1 MNQDFM
7 NVNSWKEED
16 KNEDVEIDLVE
27 IWQVIKKQFGLLVII
42 VILCAVLAG
51 VISKFFIA
59 PKYTSSST
67 IFLTPSISE
76 SGVVDFTSQNS
87 NEKLVNNV
95 MALLVQDNIL
105 SEVAKQTGMES
116 VEDLRN
122 QIKVSNDTNTTLVKV
137 EATTLDP
144 KLSKNIVNSMVN
156 IFIDTMQENLNLKN
170 IEIVDKAKL
179 SYEPSGPNI
188 KKNILIGAA
197 AGFVIDALIVVLK
210 VLTNT
215 KLKSK
220 EEAEKYLKLPVFCE
234 LPVIKD

>member
-7 NVNSWKEED
+7 NVNSWQEED

-27 IWQVIKKQFGLLVII
+27 IWQVIKKQFGLLVVI
-42 VILCAVLAG
+42 VILCAILAG

-76 SGVVDFTSQNS
+76 SGVVDYTSQTS

-116 VEDLRN
+116 VEDLRD
-122 QIKVSNDTNTTLVKV
+122 QIEVSNDTNTTLVKV

-144 KLSKNIVNSMVN
+144 KLSKNIVNSTVN
-156 IFIDTMQENLNLKN
+156 VFIDTMQENLNLKN

-179 SYEPSGPNI
+179 SYEPSGPNV

-215 KLKSK
+215 RLKSK
-220 EEAEKYLKLPVFCE
+220 EEAEKYLNLPVFCE

>member
-7 NVNSWKEED
+7 NVNSWQEED

-27 IWQVIKKQFGLLVII
+27 IWQVIKKQFGLLVVI
-42 VILCAVLAG
+42 VILCAILAG

-76 SGVVDFTSQNS
+76 SGVVDYTSQTS

-116 VEDLRN
+116 VEELRD
-122 QIKVSNDTNTTLVKV
+122 QIEVSNDTNTTLVKV

-156 IFIDTMQENLNLKN
+156 VFIDTMQENLNLKN

-179 SYEPSGPNI
+179 SYEPSGPNV
-188 KKNILIGAA
+188 KKNILMGAA

-215 KLKSK
+215 RLKSK
-220 EEAEKYLKLPVFCE
+220 EEAEKYLNLPVFCE

>member
-7 NVNSWKEED
+7 NVNSWQEED

-27 IWQVIKKQFGLLVII
+27 IWQVIKKQFGLLVVI
-42 VILCAVLAG
+42 VILCAILAG

-76 SGVVDFTSQNS
+76 SGVVDYTSQNS

-144 KLSKNIVNSMVN
+144 KLSKNIVNSTVN
-156 IFIDTMQENLNLKN
+156 VFIDTMQENLNLKN

-179 SYEPSGPNI
+179 SYEPSGPNV
-188 KKNILIGAA
+188 KKNILMGAA

>member
-7 NVNSWKEED
+7 NVNSWQEED

-27 IWQVIKKQFGLLVII
+27 IWQVIKKQFGLLVVI
-42 VILCAVLAG
+42 VILCAILAG

-116 VEDLRN
+116 IEELRN
-122 QIKVSNDTNTTLVKV
+122 QIEVSNDTNTTLVKV

-144 KLSKNIVNSMVN
+144 KLSKNIVNSMVSV
-156 IFIDTMQENLNLKN
+156 FIDTMKENLNLKN

-179 SYEPSGPNI
+179 SYEPSGPNV
-188 KKNILIGAA
+188 KKNILIGAV
-197 AGFVIDALIVVLK
+197 AGFLIDALIVVLK

-215 KLKSK
+215 RLKSK
-220 EEAEKYLKLPVFCE
+220 EEAEKYLNLPVFCE

>member
-1 MNQDFM
+1 M
-7 NVNSWKEED
+7 
-16 KNEDVEIDLVE
+16 
-27 IWQVIKKQFGLLVII
+27 
-42 VILCAVLAG
+42 
-51 VISKFFIA
+51 
-59 PKYTSSST
+59 
-67 IFLTPSISE
+67 
-76 SGVVDFTSQNS
+76 
-87 NEKLVNNV
+87 
-95 MALLVQDNIL
+95 
-105 SEVAKQTGMES
+105 AKQTGMES

-144 KLSKNIVNSMVN
+144 KLSKNIVNSTVN
-156 IFIDTMQENLNLKN
+156 VFIDTMQENLNLKN

-179 SYEPSGPNI
+179 SYEPSGPNV
-188 KKNILIGAA
+188 KKNILMGAA

>member
-76 SGVVDFTSQNS
+76 SGVVDYTSQNS

-144 KLSKNIVNSMVN
+144 KLSKNIVNSTVN
-156 IFIDTMQENLNLKN
+156 VFIDTMQENLNLKN

-179 SYEPSGPNI
+179 SYEPSGPNV
-188 KKNILIGAA
+188 KKNILMGAA
-197 AGFVIDALIVVLK
+197 AGFVMDALIVALK

>member
-7 NVNSWKEED
+7 NVNSWQEED

-76 SGVVDFTSQNS
+76 TGVVDYTSQNS

-144 KLSKNIVNSMVN
+144 KLSKNIVNSTVN
-156 IFIDTMQENLNLKN
+156 VFIDTMQENLNLKN

-179 SYEPSGPNI
+179 SYEPSGPNV
-188 KKNILIGAA
+188 KKNILMGAA

-220 EEAEKYLKLPVFCE
+220 EEAEKYLKLPVVCE

>member
-7 NVNSWKEED
+7 NVNSWQEED

-27 IWQVIKKQFGLLVII
+27 IWQVIKKQFGLLVVI
-42 VILCAVLAG
+42 VILCAILAG

-76 SGVVDFTSQNS
+76 SGVVDYTSQTS

-116 VEDLRN
+116 VEDLRD
-122 QIKVSNDTNTTLVKV
+122 QIEVSNDTNTTLVKV

-156 IFIDTMQENLNLKN
+156 VFIDTMQENLNLKN

-179 SYEPSGPNI
+179 SYEPSGPNV

-215 KLKSK
+215 RLKSK
-220 EEAEKYLKLPVFCE
+220 EEAEKYLNLPVFCE

>member
-76 SGVVDFTSQNS
+76 TGVVDYTSQNS

-116 VEDLRN
+116 IEELRD
-122 QIKVSNDTNTTLVKV
+122 QIEVSNDTNTTLVKV

-144 KLSKNIVNSMVN
+144 KLSKNIVNSTVN
-156 IFIDTMQENLNLKN
+156 VFIDTMQENLNLKN

-179 SYEPSGPNI
+179 SYEPSGPNV
-188 KKNILIGAA
+188 KKNILMGAA
-197 AGFVIDALIVVLK
+197 AGFVMDALIVALK

>member
-76 SGVVDFTSQNS
+76 TGVVDYTSQNS

-144 KLSKNIVNSMVN
+144 KLSKNIVNSTVN
-156 IFIDTMQENLNLKN
+156 VFIDTMQENLNLKN

-179 SYEPSGPNI
+179 SYEPSGPNV
-188 KKNILIGAA
+188 KKNILMGAA

-210 VLTNT
+210 ALTNT

>member
-1 MNQDFM
+1 
-7 NVNSWKEED
+7 
-16 KNEDVEIDLVE
+16 
-27 IWQVIKKQFGLLVII
+27 
-42 VILCAVLAG
+42 
-51 VISKFFIA
+51 
-59 PKYTSSST
+59 
-67 IFLTPSISE
+67 
-76 SGVVDFTSQNS
+76 
-87 NEKLVNNV
+87 

-116 VEDLRN
+116 IEELRN
-122 QIKVSNDTNTTLVKV
+122 QIEVSNDTNTTLVKV

-156 IFIDTMQENLNLKN
+156 VFIDTMQENLNLKN

-215 KLKSK
+215 RLKSK
-220 EEAEKYLKLPVFCE
+220 EEAEKYLNLPVFCE

>member
-1 MNQDFM
+1 MD
-7 NVNSWKEED
+7 
-16 KNEDVEIDLVE
+16 
-27 IWQVIKKQFGLLVII
+27 
-42 VILCAVLAG
+42 
-51 VISKFFIA
+51 
-59 PKYTSSST
+59 Y
-67 IFLTPSISE
+67 
-76 SGVVDFTSQNS
+76 TSQNS

-144 KLSKNIVNSMVN
+144 KLSKNIVNSTVN
-156 IFIDTMQENLNLKN
+156 VFIDTMQENLNLKN

-179 SYEPSGPNI
+179 SYEPSGPNV
-188 KKNILIGAA
+188 KKNILMGAA
-197 AGFVIDALIVVLK
+197 AGFVMDALIVVLK

>member
-76 SGVVDFTSQNS
+76 TGVVDYTSQNS

-116 VEDLRN
+116 VEELRD

-144 KLSKNIVNSMVN
+144 KLSKNIVNSTVN
-156 IFIDTMQENLNLKN
+156 VFIDTMQENLNLKN

-179 SYEPSGPNI
+179 SYEPSGPNV
-188 KKNILIGAA
+188 KKNILMGAA

>member
-1 MNQDFM
+1 MNQDFI
-7 NVNSWKEED
+7 NGNSWQEED

-27 IWQVIKKQFGLLVII
+27 IWQVIKKQFGLLVVI
-42 VILCAVLAG
+42 VILCAILAG

-76 SGVVDFTSQNS
+76 SGVVDYTSQNS

-156 IFIDTMQENLNLKN
+156 VFIDTMQENLNLKN

-215 KLKSK
+215 RLKSK
-220 EEAEKYLKLPVFCE
+220 EEAEKYLNLPVFCE

>member
-7 NVNSWKEED
+7 NVNSWQEED

-27 IWQVIKKQFGLLVII
+27 IWQVIKKQFGLLVVI
-42 VILCAVLAG
+42 VILCAILAG

-156 IFIDTMQENLNLKN
+156 VFIDTMQENLNLKN

-179 SYEPSGPNI
+179 SYEPSGPNV
-188 KKNILIGAA
+188 KKNILIGAV
-197 AGFVIDALIVVLK
+197 AGFLIDALIVVLK

-215 KLKSK
+215 RLKSK
-220 EEAEKYLKLPVFCE
+220 EEAEKYLNLPVFCE

>member
-7 NVNSWKEED
+7 NVNSWQEED

-27 IWQVIKKQFGLLVII
+27 IWQVIKKQFGLLVVI
-42 VILCAVLAG
+42 VILCAILAG

-76 SGVVDFTSQNS
+76 TGVVDYTSQNS

-116 VEDLRN
+116 IEELRD
-122 QIKVSNDTNTTLVKV
+122 QIEVSNDTNTTLVKV

-144 KLSKNIVNSMVN
+144 KLSKNIVNSTVN
-156 IFIDTMQENLNLKN
+156 VFIDTMQENLNLKN

-179 SYEPSGPNI
+179 SYEPSGPNV

-215 KLKSK
+215 RLKSK

>member
-1 MNQDFM
+1 
-7 NVNSWKEED
+7 
-16 KNEDVEIDLVE
+16 
-27 IWQVIKKQFGLLVII
+27 
-42 VILCAVLAG
+42 
-51 VISKFFIA
+51 
-59 PKYTSSST
+59 
-67 IFLTPSISE
+67 
-76 SGVVDFTSQNS
+76 
-87 NEKLVNNV
+87 
-95 MALLVQDNIL
+95 
-105 SEVAKQTGMES
+105 MES

-144 KLSKNIVNSMVN
+144 KLSKNIVNSTVN
-156 IFIDTMQENLNLKN
+156 VFIDTMQENLNLKN

-179 SYEPSGPNI
+179 SYEPSGPNV

-215 KLKSK
+215 RLKSK
-220 EEAEKYLKLPVFCE
+220 EEAEKYLNLPVFCE

>member
-7 NVNSWKEED
+7 NVNSWQEED

-27 IWQVIKKQFGLLVII
+27 IWQVIKKQFGLLVVI
-42 VILCAVLAG
+42 VILCAILAG

-116 VEDLRN
+116 IEELRD
-122 QIKVSNDTNTTLVKV
+122 QIEVSNDTNTTLVKV

-144 KLSKNIVNSMVN
+144 KLSKNIVNSTVN
-156 IFIDTMQENLNLKN
+156 VFIDTMQENLNLKN

-179 SYEPSGPNI
+179 SYEPSGPNV
-188 KKNILIGAA
+188 KKNILMGAA

-215 KLKSK
+215 RLKSK
-220 EEAEKYLKLPVFCE
+220 EEAEKYLNLPVFCE

>member
-7 NVNSWKEED
+7 NVNSWQEED

-27 IWQVIKKQFGLLVII
+27 IWQVIKKQFGLLVVI
-42 VILCAVLAG
+42 VILCAILAG

-116 VEDLRN
+116 IEELRN
-122 QIKVSNDTNTTLVKV
+122 QIEVSNDTNTTLVKV

-144 KLSKNIVNSMVN
+144 KLSKNIVNSMVSV
-156 IFIDTMQENLNLKN
+156 FIDTMQENLNLKN

-179 SYEPSGPNI
+179 SYEPSGPNV
-188 KKNILIGAA
+188 KKNILIGAV
-197 AGFVIDALIVVLK
+197 AGFLIDALIVVLK

-215 KLKSK
+215 RLKSK
-220 EEAEKYLKLPVFCE
+220 EEAEKYLNLPVFCE

>member
-7 NVNSWKEED
+7 NVNSWQEED

-27 IWQVIKKQFGLLVII
+27 IWQVIKKQFGLLVVI
-42 VILCAVLAG
+42 VILCAILAG

-76 SGVVDFTSQNS
+76 TGVVDYTSQNS

-144 KLSKNIVNSMVN
+144 KLSKNIVNSTVN
-156 IFIDTMQENLNLKN
+156 VFIDTMQENLNLKN

>member
-7 NVNSWKEED
+7 NVNSWQEED

-27 IWQVIKKQFGLLVII
+27 IWQVIKKQFGLLVVI
-42 VILCAVLAG
+42 VILCAILAG

-116 VEDLRN
+116 IEELRD
-122 QIKVSNDTNTTLVKV
+122 QIEVSNDTNTTLVKV

-144 KLSKNIVNSMVN
+144 KLSKNIVNSMVSV
-156 IFIDTMQENLNLKN
+156 FIDTMQENLNLKN

-179 SYEPSGPNI
+179 SYEPSGPDV

-215 KLKSK
+215 RLKSK
-220 EEAEKYLKLPVFCE
+220 EEAEKYLNLPVFCE
-234 LPVIKD
+234 LPVIKE

>member
-76 SGVVDFTSQNS
+76 TGVVDYTSQNS

-144 KLSKNIVNSMVN
+144 KLSKNIVNSTVN
-156 IFIDTMQENLNLKN
+156 VFIDTMQENLNLKN

-179 SYEPSGPNI
+179 SYEPSGPNV
-188 KKNILIGAA
+188 KKNILMGAA

-220 EEAEKYLKLPVFCE
+220 EEAEKYLKLPGFCE

>member
-76 SGVVDFTSQNS
+76 SGVVDYTSQNS

-116 VEDLRN
+116 IEELRD
-122 QIKVSNDTNTTLVKV
+122 QIEVSNDTNTTLVKV

>member
-76 SGVVDFTSQNS
+76 TGVVDYTSQNS

-144 KLSKNIVNSMVN
+144 KLSKNIVNSTVN
-156 IFIDTMQENLNLKN
+156 VFIDTMQENLNLKN

>member
-7 NVNSWKEED
+7 NVNSWKDED

-76 SGVVDFTSQNS
+76 TGVVDYTSQNS

-144 KLSKNIVNSMVN
+144 KLSKNIVNSTVN
-156 IFIDTMQENLNLKN
+156 VFIDTMQENLNLKN

-179 SYEPSGPNI
+179 SYEPSGPNV
-188 KKNILIGAA
+188 KKNILMGAA

>member
-27 IWQVIKKQFGLLVII
+27 IWQVIKKQFGLLVVI
-42 VILCAVLAG
+42 VILCAILAG

-76 SGVVDFTSQNS
+76 TGVVDYTSQNS

-144 KLSKNIVNSMVN
+144 KLSKNIVNSTVN
-156 IFIDTMQENLNLKN
+156 VFIDTMQENLNLKN

-179 SYEPSGPNI
+179 SYEPSGPNV

-215 KLKSK
+215 RLKSK
-220 EEAEKYLKLPVFCE
+220 EEAEKYLNLPVFCE

>member
-7 NVNSWKEED
+7 NVNSWQEED

-27 IWQVIKKQFGLLVII
+27 IWQVIRKQFGLLVVI
-42 VILCAVLAG
+42 VILCAILAG

-116 VEDLRN
+116 IEELRN
-122 QIKVSNDTNTTLVKV
+122 QIEVSNDTNTTLVKV

-144 KLSKNIVNSMVN
+144 KLSKNIVNSMVSV
-156 IFIDTMQENLNLKN
+156 FIDTMQENLNLKN

-179 SYEPSGPNI
+179 SYEPSGPDI

-215 KLKSK
+215 RLKSK
-220 EEAEKYLKLPVFCE
+220 EEAEKYLNLPVFCE

>member
-27 IWQVIKKQFGLLVII
+27 IWQVIKKQFGLLVVI
-42 VILCAVLAG
+42 VILCAILAG

-116 VEDLRN
+116 IEELRD
-122 QIKVSNDTNTTLVKV
+122 QIEVSNDTNTTLVKV

-215 KLKSK
+215 RLKSK
-220 EEAEKYLKLPVFCE
+220 EEAEKYLNLPVVCE
-234 LPVIKD
+234 LPVITD

>member
-76 SGVVDFTSQNS
+76 TGVVDYTSQNS

-137 EATTLDP
+137 DATTLDP
-144 KLSKNIVNSMVN
+144 KLSKNIVNSTVN
-156 IFIDTMQENLNLKN
+156 VFIDTMQENLNLKN

-179 SYEPSGPNI
+179 SYEPSGPNV
-188 KKNILIGAA
+188 KKNILMGAA
-197 AGFVIDALIVVLK
+197 AGFVMDALIVVLK

>member
-27 IWQVIKKQFGLLVII
+27 IWQVIKKQFGLLVVI
-42 VILCAVLAG
+42 VILCAILAG

-116 VEDLRN
+116 IEELRN
-122 QIKVSNDTNTTLVKV
+122 QIEVSNDTNTTLVKV

-144 KLSKNIVNSMVN
+144 KLSKNIVNSMVSV
-156 IFIDTMQENLNLKN
+156 FIDTMQENLNLKN

-179 SYEPSGPNI
+179 SYEPSGPNV
-188 KKNILIGAA
+188 KKNILIGAV
-197 AGFVIDALIVVLK
+197 AGFLIDALIVVLK

>member
-7 NVNSWKEED
+7 NVNSWQEED

-27 IWQVIKKQFGLLVII
+27 IWQVIKKQFGLLVVI
-42 VILCAVLAG
+42 VILCAILAG

-116 VEDLRN
+116 IEELRD
-122 QIKVSNDTNTTLVKV
+122 QIEVSNDTNTTLVKV

-156 IFIDTMQENLNLKN
+156 VFIDTMQENLNLKN

-179 SYEPSGPNI
+179 SYEPSGPNV
-188 KKNILIGAA
+188 KKNILMGAA

-215 KLKSK
+215 RLKSK
-220 EEAEKYLKLPVFCE
+220 EEAEKYLNLPVFCE

>member
-7 NVNSWKEED
+7 NVNSWQEED

-27 IWQVIKKQFGLLVII
+27 IWQVIKKQFGLLVVI
-42 VILCAVLAG
+42 VILCAILAG

-76 SGVVDFTSQNS
+76 SGVVDYTSQTS

-116 VEDLRN
+116 VEELRD
-122 QIKVSNDTNTTLVKV
+122 QIEVSNDTNTTLVKV
-137 EATTLDP
+137 EATTLNP

-156 IFIDTMQENLNLKN
+156 VFIDTMQENLNLKN

-179 SYEPSGPNI
+179 SYEPSGPNV

-215 KLKSK
+215 RLKSK
-220 EEAEKYLKLPVFCE
+220 EEAEKYLNLPVFCE

>member
-27 IWQVIKKQFGLLVII
+27 IWQVIKKQFGLLVVI
-42 VILCAVLAG
+42 VILCAILAG

-76 SGVVDFTSQNS
+76 TGVVDYTSQNS

-105 SEVAKQTGMES
+105 SEVVKETGMDSIEQ
-116 VEDLRN
+116 VRN
-122 QIKVSNDTNTTLVKV
+122 CIHVSNDSNTTLIKI
-137 EATTLDP
+137 EAVTEDP
-144 KLSKNIVNSMVN
+144 KLSKEIVNSTVQV
-156 IFIDTMQENLNLKN
+156 FIDTMQENLNLKN
-170 IEIVDKAKL
+170 IEIVNQAKL
-179 SYEPSGPNI
+179 SYTPSGPNL
-188 KKNILIGAA
+188 KKNLLIGAA
-197 AGFVIDALIVVLK
+197 GGCVVDALIVLLK
-210 VLTNT
+210 ILTNNRI
-215 KLKSK
+215 KSK
-220 EEAEKYLKLPVFCE
+220 EEAEKYLNLPVFCE

>member
-27 IWQVIKKQFGLLVII
+27 IWQVIKKQFGLLVVI
-42 VILCAVLAG
+42 VILCAILAG

-76 SGVVDFTSQNS
+76 SGVVDYTSQNS

-144 KLSKNIVNSMVN
+144 KLSKNIVNSTVN
-156 IFIDTMQENLNLKN
+156 VFIDTMQENLNLKN

-179 SYEPSGPNI
+179 SYEPSGPNV
-188 KKNILIGAA
+188 KKNILMGAA
-197 AGFVIDALIVVLK
+197 AGFVMDALIVALK

>member
-7 NVNSWKEED
+7 NVNSWQEED

-27 IWQVIKKQFGLLVII
+27 IWQVIKKQFGLLVVI
-42 VILCAVLAG
+42 VILCAILAG

-76 SGVVDFTSQNS
+76 SGVVDYTSQTS

-116 VEDLRN
+116 VEELRD
-122 QIKVSNDTNTTLVKV
+122 QIEVSNDTNTTLVKV

-156 IFIDTMQENLNLKN
+156 VFIDTMQENLNLKN

-179 SYEPSGPNI
+179 SYEPSGPNV

-220 EEAEKYLKLPVFCE
+220 EEAEKYLNLPVFCE

>member
-76 SGVVDFTSQNS
+76 SGVVDYTSQNS

-144 KLSKNIVNSMVN
+144 KLSKNIVNSTVN
-156 IFIDTMQENLNLKN
+156 VFIDTMQENLNLKN

-179 SYEPSGPNI
+179 SYEPSGPNV
-188 KKNILIGAA
+188 KKNILMGAA
-197 AGFVIDALIVVLK
+197 AGFVMDALIVVLK

-234 LPVIKD
+234 LPVIKA

>member
-7 NVNSWKEED
+7 NVNSWQEED

-27 IWQVIKKQFGLLVII
+27 IWQVIKKQFGLLVVI
-42 VILCAVLAG
+42 VILCAILAG

-116 VEDLRN
+116 VEELRD
-122 QIKVSNDTNTTLVKV
+122 QIEVSNDTNTTLVKV

-156 IFIDTMQENLNLKN
+156 VFIDTMQENLNLKN

-179 SYEPSGPNI
+179 SYEPSGPNV
-188 KKNILIGAA
+188 KKNILMGAA

-215 KLKSK
+215 RLKSK
-220 EEAEKYLKLPVFCE
+220 EEAEKYLNLPVFCE